1 MAIEGC
7 GLYNI
12 GLCRAKGGYV
22 RLTGILQSP
31 QTGQA
36 VTVRD
41 PEPLQDEGSS
51 LGLWD

>member
-1 MAIEGC
+1 MAIEVC

-12 GLCRAKGGYV
+12 GLCRAIEGYM

-31 QTGQA
+31 QTGQ
-36 VTVRD
+36 TVRD
-41 PEPLQDEGSS
+41 PESLQDEGSS